1 MLLRNP
7 QPYPDSRRKFHEFD
21 TEQEHPAMPKESSYS
36 GMPGTHP
43 YWHDSLPQIRKVDQP
58 AYWTVAPKKPRD
70 IEKLT
75 GRACIIGMAL
85 VTLLLAMIFLVKIV
99 QFSLAVTIK

>member
-7 QPYPDSRRKFHEFD
+7 QPYPEFNRKFNELE
-21 TEQEHPAMPKESSYS
+21 TEREHPAMPKESSYS
-36 GMPGTHP
+36 GMPNTHP
-43 YWHDSLPQIRKVDQP
+43 YWHDSLPQIRKVEPP
-58 AYWTVAPKKPRD
+58 AYWSAPPKKPRD

-85 VTLLLAMIFLVKIV
+85 VTLLLATIFLVKIV